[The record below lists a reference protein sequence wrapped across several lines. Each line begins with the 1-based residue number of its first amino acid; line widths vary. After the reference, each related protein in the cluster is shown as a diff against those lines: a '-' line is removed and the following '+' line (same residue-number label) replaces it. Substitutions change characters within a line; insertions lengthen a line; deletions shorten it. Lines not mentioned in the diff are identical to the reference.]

1 MWKNLKIDVV
11 SPPFAGHL
19 YPLLELARG
28 LRQQGLKNLRVL
40 STPEAASAIQI
51 SALEGVYF
59 LADESAAITAI
70 ANPPYRVKNNP
81 WRLLQQFRA
90 NLSLMQTLRVQL
102 RSVWQLEKPDLVIV
116 DFTLPI
122 AGHLAQEMGI
132 AWWTSTPTL
141 CAIETQIGTPS
152 YLGGLMPGSSPYHRG
167 RDWLGRRLI
176 RGFKLAIGYG
186 FRPELQAL
194 NFPSVYRTDG
204 YERIYSPEKILGL
217 GMREFEFERDWPP
230 SLEFIGPLT
239 ASPPFPHRPPT
250 FQAGVRHVLVSL
262 GTHIPWAKG
271 QASQFVQQVAAQMP
285 TVHFHFSYGQSNY
298 KTDGPSDDKF
308 DHKFNHKFDSK
319 GGESQPQNNLFYY
332 DYLPYDHYLP
342 HCDAAIIH
350 GGTGVLYSCIRAGVP
365 MLVWPHD
372 YDQFD
377 HAARIVDRGL
387 GLRLKP
393 DLNHTVQRLHRLFS
407 DPKIACQMRDFQTRC
422 HQYDPVVAVMALI
435 QQWAEGGLGV

>member
-11 SPPFAGHL
+11 APPFAGHL

-28 LRQQGLKNLRVL
+28 LRQQGLENLRIL
-40 STPEAASAIQI
+40 STPEAAPAIEI
-51 SALEGVYF
+51 SDLEGVYF
-59 LADESAAITAI
+59 LAGESAAIAAI

-141 CAIETQIGTPS
+141 CAIETKTGTPS
-152 YLGGLMPGSSPYHRG
+152 YLGGLMPGSTPYHRG
-167 RDWLGRRLI
+167 RDWLGRSLI
-176 RGFKLAIGYG
+176 RGFKWGIGYG

-194 NFPSVYRTDG
+194 NFPSVYRTDS

-262 GTHIPWAKG
+262 GTHIPWAKDR
-271 QASQFVQQVAAQMP
+271 ASQFMQQVAAHMP
-285 TVHFHFSYGQSNY
+285 AVHFHFSYGQSDR
-298 KTDGPSDDKF
+298 KADGQSNDKF
-308 DHKFNHKFDSK
+308 DDK
-319 GGESQPQNNLFYY
+319 GGEPQSQNNLFYY
-332 DYLPYDHYLP
+332 DYLPYDLYLP

-387 GLRLKP
+387 GLRFKP
-393 DLNHTVQRLHRLFS
+393 DLNHTVQSLHQLFA
-407 DPKIACQMRDFQTRC
+407 DPTIACRTRDFQTRC
-422 HQYDPVVAVMALI
+422 HQYDPTAAAVAFL
-435 QQWAEGGLGV
+435 QPWAAGRTGI